1 MKKKAIIYIVL
12 AGLLWGTS
20 GLFVNILSPFGF
32 SSVQLT
38 AVRGVISAL
47 IMTVYVLIYDRR
59 LFKINL
65 PQLVLCFFCGLTLFV
80 TAASYYSSMKACSV
94 STAVTLMYTAPVF
107 VMAFSVVYWKEKL
120 SAIKIVSI
128 VAMLVGC
135 ALVSGIVGDFKFSL
149 AGFGFGVL
157 SGLSYGTYSVFTKL
171 QYIRGTNPLTATV
184 YAFYFMA
191 IISTVVCNPVEAVG
205 FIAADP
211 LKILPL
217 FLAFGAC
224 TFVIPY
230 FLYNLSLGDL
240 PASVASALSIIEPL
254 AATVYSIV
262 LLGEQL
268 TIFSIFGIVLILGS
282 VFLISRGEK
291 NE

>member
-1 MKKKAIIYIVL
+1 MKNQALIFIIA

-20 GLFVNILSPFGF
+20 GLFVSILSPLGF

-120 SAIKIVSI
+120 SALKIVSI
-128 VAMLVGC
+128 VAMLIGC

-149 AGFGFGVL
+149 VGFGFGIL

-184 YAFYFMA
+184 YAFYLMA
-191 IISTVVCNPVEAVG
+191 AISTIVCNPVEAVG

-254 AATVYSIV
+254 AATLYSVV

-268 TIFSIFGIVLILGS
+268 TIFSILGIILILGS